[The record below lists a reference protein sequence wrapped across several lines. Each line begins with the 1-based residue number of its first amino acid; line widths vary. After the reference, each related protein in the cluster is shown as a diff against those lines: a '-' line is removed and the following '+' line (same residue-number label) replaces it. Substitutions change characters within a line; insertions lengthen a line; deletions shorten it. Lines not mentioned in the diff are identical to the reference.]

1 MATADVE
8 LDIFSGLPNPTWTLS
23 DEQTASLLEMV
34 SALSQTEARP
44 RSGDLGYRGMVV
56 RIRDA
61 AARELYL
68 HDGIVEVS
76 GNYYS
81 DRDRR
86 VARWLLD
93 TGRSFV
99 DQSIYEIAEGKL

>member
-8 LDIFSGLPNPTWTLS
+8 IDIFSGLPNPAWSLS

-34 SALSQTEARP
+34 SALSKTEPIP
-44 RSGDLGYRGMVV
+44 RSDDLGYRGMVV

-68 HDGIVEVS
+68 HNGVVDLS

-81 DRDRR
+81 DPDRR

-99 DQSIYEIAEGKL
+99 DQSIYEIAAGNL